1 MLCRCENNK
10 KMKIGMWIS
19 RRRRD
24 FSVSNFQNYCW
35 IAIDIEVNSI
45 STPVSVVD
53 LAAQRMCGWERSGPP
68 FRRLLNQTGAARVEG
83 YTPAILK
90 RDGKPALE
98 VYRDFA
104 AYADGLPIVSYNL
117 AYDLDKSCGRN
128 GAGSGSKRSEPR
140 GSAL

>member
-104 AYADGLPIVSYNL
+104 AMPMGFLLFRIISPMISIE
-117 AYDLDKSCGRN
+117 SCGRN